1 MTTSTTSTTVAAMK
15 RTLVLLT
22 MNEIVAVRQLWPS
35 LPRNVAEEILVIDGN
50 STDGTAEFLRSQGL
64 RVISQSRPGRGAAIQ
79 IGAVEAAGDAV
90 VYFSLD
96 GNEDPQD
103 IVKLFECLEAGAN
116 LAIASRMMQG
126 AYNEEDTSW
135 WRPRKWVN
143 KAFTLL
149 ANVLWNRGP
158 YVTDTING
166 FRGITKKAFQDLH
179 IDADDFSI
187 EYQMTIRAMK
197 HNLKIVEFPTHE
209 GQRIGGESKVKS
221 FPTGIAFLKRIV
233 REL

>member
-1 MTTSTTSTTVAAMK
+1 MK

-22 MNEIVAVRQLWPS
+22 MNEIAAVRQLWPS
-35 LPRNVAEEILVIDGN
+35 LPRQVADEILVVDGN
-50 STDGTAEFLRSQGL
+50 STDGTAEFFRSHGL
-64 RVISQSRPGRGAAIQ
+64 KVISQSRPGRGAAIQ
-79 IGAVEAAGDAV
+79 IGAEHATGDAL

-96 GNEDPQD
+96 GNEDQKD
-103 IVKLFECLEAGAN
+103 IGKVFACLEQGAD
-116 LAIASRMMQG
+116 LAIASRMMRG
-126 AYNEEDTSW
+126 AFNEEDVSW

-149 ANVLWNRGP
+149 ANTLWNRGP

-187 EYQMTIRAMK
+187 EYQISIRAMK
-197 HNLKIVEFPTHE
+197 QKLKIVEFPTRE

-221 FPTGIAFLKRIV
+221 FPTGIAFLKRIR